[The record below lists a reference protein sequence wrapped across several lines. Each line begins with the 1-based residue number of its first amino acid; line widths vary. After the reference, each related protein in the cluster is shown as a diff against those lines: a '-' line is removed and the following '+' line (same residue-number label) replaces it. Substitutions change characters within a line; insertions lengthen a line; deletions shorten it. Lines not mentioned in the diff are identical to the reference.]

1 MIGSD
6 PVLVLLVVLQVTNIQ
21 LTSVVTGNPVHPT
34 SPHLISRRGLQDQ
47 HAVLLREDW
56 PKVSD
61 L

>member
-6 PVLVLLVVLQVTNIQ
+6 PVLVLLVALQVTNIQ
-21 LTSVVTGNPVHPT
+21 LTSVVTGNPVQRT